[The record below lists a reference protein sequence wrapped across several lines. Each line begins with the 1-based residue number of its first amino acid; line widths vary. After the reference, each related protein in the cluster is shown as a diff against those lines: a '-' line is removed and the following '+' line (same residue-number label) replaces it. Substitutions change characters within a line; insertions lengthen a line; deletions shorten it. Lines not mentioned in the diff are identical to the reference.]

1 MTWSTLIRIDT
12 GEHAADDP
20 VDTVA
25 KRITASNL
33 QHHSKSHGQ
42 VLVNWAVRDGD
53 GITRARNGTSSGG
66 RPLWESGPIYRRV
79 RSDGTLFPVRVK
91 LRGRRTS
98 AGSAVTF
105 LVYVGR
111 GTESFSTSSTS
122 SAWLAPTGIG
132 NVAGLIAEASDAP
145 RMTVSSPQGIGD
157 DPITF
162 DDTATTVRVYVST
175 VDEVELTGVY
185 AAEFYGG

>member
-1 MTWSTLIRIDT
+1 MTWSTLLRIDT
-12 GEHAADDP
+12 SKHTVDDP

-42 VLVNWAVRDGD
+42 VLANWAVADGD
-53 GITRARNGTSSGG
+53 GITRDRNGTSSGG

-79 RSDGTLFPVRVK
+79 RRNGTPFPVRVK

-111 GTESFSTSSTS
+111 GTESFTTSITS
-122 SAWLAPTGIG
+122 SAWLTPTGVG
-132 NVAGLIAEASDAP
+132 DVAGLIAEASAAP
-145 RMTVSSPQGIGD
+145 IVTVSSPQGIGD

-175 VDEVELTGVY
+175 TDEVELTGVY